1 MSTDQAT
8 APADGNATDK
18 AAWQRIV
25 AKYAHASNA
34 RALWQV
40 ANTFVPYLLLWGLM
54 YLSLGVSWWI
64 TLPLALL
71 AGGFLV
77 RIFIIF
83 HDCSHGS
90 FFATK
95 RANDVLGCIAG
106 VLTFTPYY
114 QWRWEH
120 AIHHGTAG
128 DLDKRG
134 TGDVWTMT
142 VDEYVGSSRWKRFG
156 YQVVRNPVVLL
167 LIAPLVLFV
176 IIQRIPSTQ
185 GRRERRSVWW
195 MNLAVAC
202 FVATLAWIFGIK
214 AYLLIQL
221 VVTMVAGAGGV
232 WMFYVQHQFE
242 GVQWHHEDEWDFH
255 GAALDGCSF
264 ASCMPNFLRVS

>member
-83 HDCSHGS
+83 HDCCHDS
-90 FFATK
+90 FFASR
-95 RANDVLGCIAG
+95 RANQLLGYVAG
-106 VLTFTPYY
+106 ILTFTSFED
-114 QWRWEH
+114 WRRSH
-120 AIHHGTAG
+120 ARHHATAG
-128 DLDKRG
+128 DLDRRG
-134 TGDVWTMT
+134 
-142 VDEYVGSSRWKRFG
+142 E
-156 YQVVRNPVVLL
+156 
-167 LIAPLVLFV
+167 
-176 IIQRIPSTQ
+176 
-185 GRRERRSVWW
+185 
-195 MNLAVAC
+195 
-202 FVATLAWIFGIK
+202 GIS
-214 AYLLIQL
+214 
-221 VVTMVAGAGGV
+221 G
-232 WMFYVQHQFE
+232 
-242 GVQWHHEDEWDFH
+242 
-255 GAALDGCSF
+255 
-264 ASCMPNFLRVS
+264 P